1 MQEEAP
7 AGDEDAYDDEHDPEA
22 GPSSHGD
29 HNGGDEDGNSNQE
42 VANHE
47 PITTP
52 SASNEVPSSEVVH
65 VTPAAAPPAVSSEH
79 RAAAASPVEPSSPDY
94 SMVVE
99 SQWRVEEGGTHNQPG
114 GVWYMVFIWH
124 VISI

>member
-52 SASNEVPSSEVVH
+52 SASNEVPSS
-65 VTPAAAPPAVSSEH
+65 AVSSEH